1 MTTLCRGRVRVG
13 QVKGKGKGIQ
23 QPRTR
28 TQTQTQARAS
38 KEGERTCRANHQDG
52 RHEESVLDRRGAL
65 FLLTSGSTSIA
76 SSMVGLGPDT
86 STGTGTGT
94 GTGLAALAASSDS
107 LSSLYDLSA
116 KMYGEETPLSRF
128 NNKVTVVVNV
138 ASE

>member
-13 QVKGKGKGIQ
+13 QVKGKGIQ

-28 TQTQTQARAS
+28 TQTQARAS

-86 STGTGTGT
+86 STGSGTGT

>member
-28 TQTQTQARAS
+28 TQTQARARAS
-38 KEGERTCRANHQDG
+38 KEGERTRTRTNHQDG

-86 STGTGTGT
+86 STGSGT